1 MSFLNMF
8 GVYASGH
15 EQRVSDDMR
24 AYFTKDLFD
33 YKIPDGVTSIRP
45 YCFYNFWPEVPMRIV
60 LPKTLKNISPHAFA
74 ECGVESVSI
83 PGSVEEIADDAFE
96 GSAIKECT
104 FGEGIKKIGNRAF
117 MNGPQL
123 TRLILPDSVEYIG
136 DDAFSGMDTT
146 EGAIVEIG
154 EGIQHIGNQAFD
166 CNVRSMVIHRKFG
179 AFQDGSYGY
188 FDDNGDWHD
197 AVWYGGRTENPAAI
211 WDGVD

>member
-1 MSFLNMF
+1 MNYKRTQEELFRLADTWM
-8 GVYASGH
+8 
-15 EQRVSDDMR
+15 EKMR
-24 AYFTKDLFD
+24 AEK
-33 YKIPDGVTSIRP
+33 
-45 YCFYNFWPEVPMRIV
+45 E
-60 LPKTLKNISPHAFA
+60 FA
-74 ECGVESVSI
+74 E
-83 PGSVEEIADDAFE
+83 
-96 GSAIKECT
+96 
-104 FGEGIKKIGNRAF
+104 
-117 MNGPQL
+117 
-123 TRLILPDSVEYIG
+123 LPDSVEYIG

-166 CNVRSMVIHRKFG
+166 CKVRSMVIHRKFG